1 MQIQVFFC
9 KVSIRLYRVQS
20 QGPPSC
26 PNYLE
31 LHILTFY
38 ISVPWLPFGTPMSK
52 KQRNFPS
59 CRSNQDASF
68 PQSITI
74 SNTVNI
80 WACLKIRGTLKT
92 TKSTVSAKIWGSP
105 NFETHPHWFA
115 VPSMAK
121 HTGLKKGAIQGI
133 AGKNSNWPRILCPA
147 HEKQLLC
154 SGDVFRYKSVTHVT
168 SHPDSPDSTQISSFF

>member
-1 MQIQVFFC
+1 MQIQVLFC

-26 PNYLE
+26 PNCLE

-38 ISVPWLPFGTPMSK
+38 VSVPWLPFGTPMSK
-52 KQRNFPS
+52 NQRNFPPPLPFMP
-59 CRSNQDASF
+59 SF
-68 PQSITI
+68 MPVEPRCLPQSITI
-74 SNTVNI
+74 SNTVNM

-92 TKSTVSAKIWGSP
+92 GKATISGGIWGSP

-121 HTGLKKGAIQGI
+121 HTGLEGAIQGI
-133 AGKNSNWPRILCPA
+133 
-147 HEKQLLC
+147 
-154 SGDVFRYKSVTHVT
+154 VFFSAVADLALSLEGQKFSY
-168 SHPDSPDSTQISSFF
+168 